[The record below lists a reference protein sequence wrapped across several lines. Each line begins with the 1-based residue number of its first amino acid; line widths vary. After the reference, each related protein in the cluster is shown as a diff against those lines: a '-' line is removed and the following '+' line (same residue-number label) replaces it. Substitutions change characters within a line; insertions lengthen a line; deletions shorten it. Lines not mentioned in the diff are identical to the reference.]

1 VVTATAQ
8 TLQLEQHENG
18 YFCSRFHAMASP
30 CELLIETAD
39 EQLARHL
46 GRLARDEALRIEH
59 KFSRYRKDNIIY
71 QINHSHGKAVAVED
85 ETAGLLDYAKFCYE
99 LSEGMFDITSGVL
112 GKAWRFDGRTAVP
125 DEATIRQLLNY
136 VGWDK
141 LRWIHPHLTLREGM
155 QIDLGGIGKEY
166 AVDRVADL
174 MQQQTDCSVLI
185 NFGGDL
191 VCTKARQSGQ
201 GWQVGIEQPVYDQTG
216 QQPAANTLIEITQ
229 GGLATSGDARRHI
242 NRDGKRYGH
251 ILNPKSGWPVSDAPC
266 SVTVAAAS
274 CTEAGIL
281 ATLAMLR
288 GEEAEA
294 FLDAQAVPYWV
305 VR

>member
-1 VVTATAQ
+1 MVLATEAS
-8 TLQLEQHENG
+8 LPLERYENG
-18 YFCSRFHAMASP
+18 YFCSRFYAMASP
-30 CELLIETAD
+30 CELLIETEDA
-39 EQLARHL
+39 QLAGQL

-71 QINHSHGKAVAVED
+71 QINHSHGKAVAVDE
-85 ETAGLLDYAKFCYE
+85 ETADLLDYARFCYE

-112 GKAWRFDGRTAVP
+112 GKAWRFDGHTAVP
-125 DEATIRQLLNY
+125 DEAAIKQLLNY

-141 LRWIHPHLTLREGM
+141 LRWSRPQLILREGM

-166 AVDRVADL
+166 AVDRVAGL
-174 MQQQTDCSVLI
+174 VQKQTDYSVLI

-191 VCTKARQSGQ
+191 VCTKARQAGQ

-216 QQPAANTLIEITQ
+216 QQSVANKLIDITR
-229 GGLATSGDARRHI
+229 GGLATSGDARRHVVK
-242 NRDGKRYGH
+242 DGKRYGH
-251 ILNPKSGWPVSDAPC
+251 LLNPKTGWPVVGAPC
-266 SVTVAAAS
+266 SVSVAATS

-281 ATLAMLR
+281 ATLAMLE
-288 GEEAEA
+288 GEQAEA
-294 FLDAQAVPYWV
+294 FLDAQAVHYWV